1 MEIAASPPRRVSA
14 SGASRLTPN
23 ASPLTANE
31 SAYQVER
38 LRFRYR
44 KGSDAHGEPEHDG
57 DGWVLKG
64 LTFEVRAGE
73 IVGVIGPNGSGK
85 TSLLKLLARILRP
98 HEGALTLFGRAVA
111 GLQQAEVARTV
122 ALVPQESP
130 ILFPFT
136 ITEMVLMGRFPHHRI
151 VRGLSGFG
159 WEGPEDIRLAEEA
172 MQETDVAH
180 LADRLISDVSGGERQ
195 RAVIARALTQQPR
208 VLLLDEPTA
217 FLDLH
222 HQLDICR
229 ILRRLNEERGLTVV
243 LVSHDLNLA
252 SQYCD
257 RLLLLNEGEVYR
269 MGPPSDVIRPDVL
282 EAVYRCQVLVDH
294 HPLSGLP
301 RVTLPGRLMTSD
313 VRREASG
320 VRREA

>member
-1 MEIAASPPRRVSA
+1 MSNGRSGIASA
-14 SGASRLTPN
+14 ERP
-23 ASPLTANE
+23 
-31 SAYQVER
+31 AYRVER
-38 LRFRYR
+38 LRFSYR
-44 KGSDAHGEPEHDG
+44 KERGVPARQKSEK

-64 LTFEVRAGE
+64 VTFEVRAGE

-85 TSLLKLLARILRP
+85 TSLLKLLARILHP
-98 HEGALTLFGRAVA
+98 HEGTVALFGRAMA
-111 GLQQAEVARTV
+111 DLPQAEVARTV

-130 ILFPFT
+130 QVFPFT
-136 ITEMVLMGRFPHHRI
+136 ITEMVLMGRFPHHQI
-151 VRGLSGFG
+151 AGGLGGFG

-172 MQETDVAH
+172 MRDTDVMH

-195 RAVIARALTQQPR
+195 RAIIARALTQQPR

-257 RLLLLNEGEVYR
+257 RLLLLSEGLVHR
-269 MGPPSDVIRPDVL
+269 MGPPADVIRPEVL

-294 HPLSGLP
+294 HPTSGLP
-301 RVTLPGRLMTSD
+301 RITLPGRVMT
-313 VRREASG
+313 
-320 VRREA
+320 

>member
-1 MEIAASPPRRVSA
+1 MSSET
-14 SGASRLTPN
+14 SGRP
-23 ASPLTANE
+23 
-31 SAYQVER
+31 AYAVEGV
-38 LRFRYR
+38 RFAYR
-44 KGSDAHGEPEHDG
+44 HGAGHRAIG
-57 DGWVLKG
+57 DWVLKD
-64 LTFEVRAGE
+64 LTFQIRSGEVLG
-73 IVGVIGPNGSGK
+73 IIGPNGSGK
-85 TSLLKLLARILRP
+85 TSLLKLLARVLRP
-98 HEGALTLFGRAVA
+98 QEGIVRLFWQELA
-111 GLQQAEVARTV
+111 GLSQDSVARTV

-195 RAVIARALTQQPR
+195 RAIIARALTQQPR

-257 RLLLLNEGEVYR
+257 RLLLLNEGTVYR
-269 MGPPSDVIRPDVL
+269 MGPPADVIRPDVL

-294 HPLSGLP
+294 HPFSGLP
-301 RVTLPGRLMTSD
+301 RVTLPGWKNSQ
-313 VRREASG
+313 ASVVNRQSRG
-320 VRREA
+320 AAE